1 MLNNMKIRAKLAM
14 GFGLL
19 LLFGAMIATVGI
31 WRLLDLQADFKAL
44 SGPIL
49 ARERLTHQGLAQM
62 GDGVHYFKN
71 AILRGKDYPAKF
83 EAAMAGIEQTVRDYR
98 LTAEPAPEERALLET
113 IDQELKQYRNAMATV
128 VEMLAKGATP
138 TQIDNSVAGADKA
151 LAAALEKLMVINI
164 ERGTQSQRQFNQQL
178 DTGIPVLLGIMALMI
193 TLGVFTAKTIIANI
207 TRPLARAVEL
217 AQGIAAG
224 NIEQALSHPTGRDE
238 TAELLAAMASMADT
252 LKSFAAA
259 QLDNVKKHASGG
271 LDDQIDAGRFPGIYG
286 QMACSINDLVQS
298 HIAVKKRV
306 VEIVKRYAQGDLSVD
321 MDRLPGQK
329 REITEAIDSVKTSL
343 QAINREIKTLAH
355 SAVNGDF
362 TVRGRAD
369 QYHYEFREMVEGL
382 NALMEVSDRGLAEVA
397 RVLGALAEGDLT
409 QRIDGDYRGTFGQ
422 LRDASNATVERLRE
436 MVERIHEASQAV
448 NNAAQE
454 IAAGNADLSRRTE
467 EQASSLDEISSAMER
482 LNATVTANASGAG
495 QANALVQHA
504 NGAVEQGGDAVG
516 RLVAAMGEIQER
528 SRKIADI
535 TGVIDGI
542 AFQTNILALNATV
555 EAARAGEQG
564 RGFAVV
570 ANEVRSL
577 AQRSASAAK
586 EIKGLIASSAEKV
599 DTGVAQ
605 ATQAGEVMEEVVGG
619 FGQVRTLMEEISTA
633 SQDQAHG
640 IGQIAQAIGQMD
652 KMTQHN
658 AALVEEAAAAAE
670 SLGEQARSLVAAMSA
685 FKLA

>member
-1 MLNNMKIRAKLAM
+1 MLDNMKIRSKLAM
-14 GFGLL
+14 GFGAL
-19 LLFGAMIATVGI
+19 LLFGALIATAGI
-31 WRLLDLQADFKAL
+31 WRLLELQADFQAL

-49 ARERLTHQGLAQM
+49 ARERLAHQGLGQL
-62 GDGVHYFKN
+62 GNGVHYFKN
-71 AILRGKDYPAKF
+71 AILRGKDYPARF
-83 EAAMAGIEQTVRDYR
+83 EAAMAGIEQAAHDYR
-98 LTAEPAPEERALLET
+98 LGTEPGPEELALLEAVG
-113 IDQELKQYRNAMATV
+113 QGLKQYRNAMATV
-128 VEMLAKGATP
+128 VEMLAKNAAP
-138 TQIDNSVAGADKA
+138 AQIDNSVAGADKP
-151 LAAALEKLMVINI
+151 LAAALEKLVAINI
-164 ERGTQSQRQFNQQL
+164 ERGTHSQRQFNQQL
-178 DTGIPVLLGIMALMI
+178 GTGIELLLGIMALMI
-193 TLGVFTAKTIIANI
+193 ALGLFMAKTIIANI

-217 AQGIAAG
+217 AQGMAAG
-224 NIEQALSHPTGRDE
+224 KIGQAPSHSPGRDE
-238 TAELLAAMASMADT
+238 TAELLAAMTSMADT

-259 QLDNVKKHASGG
+259 QFDNVKKHAAGE
-271 LDDQIDAGRFPGIYG
+271 LDDQIDAGRFPGLYG
-286 QMACSINDLVQS
+286 QMARSINDLVQS

-306 VEIVKRYAQGDLSVD
+306 VEVVKCYAQGDLSVD

-329 REITEAIDSVKTSL
+329 REITDAIDGVKASL
-343 QAINREIKTLAH
+343 QAINREIKTLAR

-369 QYHYEFREMVEGL
+369 QYRHEFREMVEGL
-382 NALMEVSDRGLAEVA
+382 NALMEVSDRGLAEVS

-422 LRDASNATVERLRE
+422 LRDASNATVARLRE
-436 MVERIHEASQAV
+436 MVERIQEASQSV

-495 QANALVQHA
+495 QANVLVQHA

-528 SRKIADI
+528 SRKIAEI

-577 AQRSASAAK
+577 AQRSATAAK

-599 DTGVAQ
+599 ETGVAQ
-605 ATQAGEVMEEVVGG
+605 ATQAGGAMEEVVGG
-619 FGQVRTLMEEISTA
+619 FGRVTALMEEISTA

-640 IGQIAQAIGQMD
+640 IGQIAQAIDQMD

-670 SLGEQARSLVAAMSA
+670 SLGEQAQGLVEAMSA